1 MYIHLKGDWRK
12 PEQAEVSLLCL
23 HTDFLLKPQV
33 KVTLWPVIPGKPCIL
48 IGKEERG
55 FTRSYITQLRDPLT
69 EYTYCRLNYG
79 ILVETMFCKHNTP
92 ESRDLDMATLSD
104 LVRLVAG
111 HASPDPRLHPGRGK
125 AISTLS
131 TTILS
136 ALNSNGALSCRSRAS
151 SEATCQSI
159 CHPSFSYS
167 HYNASQFSWTLM
179 IRYQRKVSTT
189 ADFLLQRRSPPA

>member
-1 MYIHLKGDWRK
+1 M
-12 PEQAEVSLLCL
+12 EVSLLCL
-23 HTDFLLKPQV
+23 HTHFLLKSQV
-33 KVTLWPVIPGKPCIL
+33 QVTLWPVIPGKPCIL

-111 HASPDPRLHPGRGK
+111 HASPDLRLHPGRGK

-136 ALNSNGALSCRSRAS
+136 ALKQHRSLVMQVQSLLGSNM
-151 SEATCQSI
+151 SI
-159 CHPSFSYS
+159 NMPSKLFVFS
-167 HYNASQFSWTLM
+167 L
-179 IRYQRKVSTT
+179 
-189 ADFLLQRRSPPA
+189 